1 MTTSL
6 EKYDLNVNSL
16 ISCTTDNCPVMNA
29 AAKELHI
36 WRIPCVC
43 HLLNLIFKEFVSNCM
58 ETLKP
63 FFTLLESLSRS
74 SKYTIFSQKENIKKV
89 PSYIITRWTSF
100 CETVLVFINTKE
112 KILEFCLLN
121 DLKSPSEKEWKKL
134 SQLKNLCIEYK
145 RIINFFEGDHFGA
158 SGFFLCYIDL
168 ITDKFIELDK
178 TTFKEASKKARQ
190 KIKELKNEY
199 SQFWKTIAPIALLLN
214 PCVPYK
220 KLLNEDEIHRAKL
233 AIIQRM
239 HKYEPKDFGKG
250 NKKKSQND
258 HPDYMNK
265 YYDSSDEDEI
275 STLDIV
281 LKNRKLK
288 HDTDTLWHFWHEK
301 INASDPSLAYVAF
314 DILGIVIT
322 SVSSERSFS
331 KGRLIINDQ
340 RTRISSE
347 HAKAQMIVQ
356 INKETAEKVISR
368 TNIFEA

>member
-1 MTTSL
+1 
-6 EKYDLNVNSL
+6 
-16 ISCTTDNCPVMNA
+16 
-29 AAKELHI
+29 
-36 WRIPCVC
+36 
-43 HLLNLIFKEFVSNCM
+43 
-58 ETLKP
+58 
-63 FFTLLESLSRS
+63 
-74 SKYTIFSQKENIKKV
+74 
-89 PSYIITRWTSF
+89 
-100 CETVLVFINTKE
+100 
-112 KILEFCLLN
+112 
-121 DLKSPSEKEWKKL
+121 
-134 SQLKNLCIEYK
+134 
-145 RIINFFEGDHFGA
+145 
-158 SGFFLCYIDL
+158 
-168 ITDKFIELDK
+168 
-178 TTFKEASKKARQ
+178 
-190 KIKELKNEY
+190 
-199 SQFWKTIAPIALLLN
+199 
-214 PCVPYK
+214 
-220 KLLNEDEIHRAKL
+220 
-233 AIIQRM
+233 
-239 HKYEPKDFGKG
+239 
-250 NKKKSQND
+250 
-258 HPDYMNK
+258 MNK